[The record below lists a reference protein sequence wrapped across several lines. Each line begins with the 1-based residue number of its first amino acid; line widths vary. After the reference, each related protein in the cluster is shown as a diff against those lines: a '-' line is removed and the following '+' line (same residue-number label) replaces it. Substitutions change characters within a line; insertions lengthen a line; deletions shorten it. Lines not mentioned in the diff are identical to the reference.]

1 MRRVIWFNAL
11 DAPAAAWKSQRKYP
25 MTQFELQRSF
35 AQTGLPG
42 GQGRQR
48 LAPSYGPGGIMAL
61 EGGSMTMLG
70 LMPSEIRRTRPG
82 STRAAYAKGYAQR
95 GW

>member
-1 MRRVIWFNAL
+1 
-11 DAPAAAWKSQRKYP
+11 
-25 MTQFELQRSF
+25 MTQFELRHGI
-35 AQTGLPG
+35 AQTGQRTG
-42 GQGRQR
+42 HGRQR
-48 LAPSYGPGGIMAL
+48 LAPSYAPGGIMAL
-61 EGGSMTMLG
+61 EGGPVTMLG

>member
-1 MRRVIWFNAL
+1 
-11 DAPAAAWKSQRKYP
+11 
-25 MTQFELQRSF
+25 MTQFELQRGF
-35 AQTGLPG
+35 AQTDASGAAN
-42 GQGRQR
+42 RQR
-48 LAPSYGPGGIMAL
+48 LAPSYAPGTIMAL
-61 EGGSMTMLG
+61 EGGPVTMLG

>member
-1 MRRVIWFNAL
+1 MRPL
-11 DAPAAAWKSQRKYP
+11 LLGKSQRKDP

-35 AQTGLPG
+35 AQTRSPA

-61 EGGSMTMLG
+61 EGGSLTMLG

-82 STRAAYAKGYAQR
+82 STRAAYAKGYVQL